1 MNGPLRGDCNYATA
15 CMQQHI
21 AVNRISVARLDKLWE
36 QQAKADFPECAQ
48 EEQLGLSNKDHH
60 FMESVTKS
68 PTLVNQHYC
77 IGLPLRQA
85 DVRMSNNKMVA
96 DQHVLN
102 LKM

>member
-1 MNGPLRGDCNYATA
+1 MVLLEERDYNYATA

-36 QQAKADFPECAQ
+36 QQASECAQ
-48 EEQLGLSNKDHH
+48 EEQLGLSNEDHH

-68 PTLVNQHYC
+68 PTLGNQHYS

-102 LKM
+102 LKI